1 MNPQQQEA
9 RQAIKDNYI
18 RGSYYLLSDG
28 GGVPLLTKAGFTPP
42 AVYAYKDA
50 KLAKKVAEST
60 RKQLVYLPESQVIEL
75 YDQCIIRFEWKG
87 L

>member
-1 MNPQQQEA
+1 
-9 RQAIKDNYI
+9 
-18 RGSYYLLSDG
+18 
-28 GGVPLLTKAGFTPP
+28 PP